1 MTFGDKA
8 RSVAVKIAPRIML
21 GRLHAREQIRMIG
34 LAANEQ
40 AAREQTNEMLRGQF
54 YAAANPGIN
63 RPMAAMLS
71 TPEDYRQ
78 AYERIIMMRYGRQM
92 EDDIPYVE
100 SILGDFETYVV
111 GDLRYRANTGNKE
124 ADKLINEHLEWR
136 FGMVDYAGKLEL
148 TSLAKLA
155 LRSKKRD
162 GEVGF
167 IYVNSGDALQLQ
179 AIEADRIGNPL
190 IGSNVGPDNYNGII
204 VDSKSGKPVA
214 YDIWLRLPKLNAYVF
229 EMRVDANS
237 FIHFYDQFR
246 FSQWHGVSAF
256 KNGISRAIDVEQT
269 IQYAIQNIKFRSS
282 QLPAIQ
288 NEQGRPKM
296 ANGYQTV
303 INTNTNIPQPFQ
315 LLMDGVTQSFIKLGE
330 GFVEYPHDFPNANF
344 LEIKDSLQGD
354 VALGVHLPG
363 EFCFRS
369 QAGGVLQRFYIEKA
383 QRTFDEE
390 KRLLRKNLLNPYKNR
405 VLRKDVDAG
414 ILNLD
419 AFPGVAGSLSLYSG
433 IWHMGRSVTTDY
445 GHDTD
450 SDIKLIDANL
460 MSSEEYLGDNARD
473 AAEIRATKK
482 QKVMD
487 AYEDATEIATKYKRP
502 VPEVVGQLLK
512 TYQNPLLTERATDA
526 DPNLANAPGQKPAPQ
541 PAGQPGGG
549 GGFGP

>member
-1 MTFGDKA
+1 MTFADKI
-8 RSVAVKIAPRIML
+8 RTVAVRIAPRMML
-21 GRLHAREQIRMIG
+21 SRYQAQEQMRMMNIAAIGRKEREM
-34 LAANEQ
+34 
-40 AAREQTNEMLRGQF
+40 RGQF

-63 RPMAAMLS
+63 RPFAAILS

-78 AYERIIMMRYGRQM
+78 AYERIIMIRYGRQM

-111 GDLRYRANTGNKE
+111 GDLRYRANTGNKD
-124 ADKLINEHLEWR
+124 ADKLINDHLEWR
-136 FGMVDYAGKLEL
+136 FGMVDYSGKLEL

-155 LRSKKRD
+155 IRSKKRD

-167 IYVNSGDALQLQ
+167 IYVDSGDALQLQ

-190 IGSNVGPDNYNGII
+190 IGSNIGPDNYNGII
-204 VDSKSGKPVA
+204 VDAKSGKPIA

-229 EMRVDANS
+229 EMRLDANS

-246 FSQWHGVSAF
+246 FSQWHGVTAF

-296 ANGYQTV
+296 ANGYEAVVNNSTGQ
-303 INTNTNIPQPFQ
+303 PQAYQ
-315 LLMDGVTQSFIKLGE
+315 LAVDGVTQSFIKLGE
-330 GFVEYPHDFPNANF
+330 GFVEFPHDFPNANF
-344 LEIKDSLQGD
+344 QDIKDDLQGD
-354 VALGVHLPG
+354 VALGVHLPA

-369 QAGGVLQRFYIEKA
+369 KAGGVLQRFYIEKA

-419 AFPGVAGSLSLYSG
+419 AFPGLAGSLKLYSG

-450 SDIKLIDANL
+450 SDIKLIDAGL
-460 MSSEEYLGDNARD
+460 MSPEEYLGDNARD
-473 AAEIRATKK
+473 SSEIRQTKK
-482 QKVMD
+482 QKADD
-487 AYEDATEIATKYKRP
+487 AYADAVELATKYNRP
-502 VPEVVGQLLK
+502 VPEVMGFLWRV
-512 TYQNPLLTERATDA
+512 YPNPQLTERATDA
-526 DPNLANAPGQKPAPQ
+526 DQTLAVAPGETPAPAPAPQ
-541 PAGQPGGG
+541 KPPVTV
-549 GGFGP
+549 